1 MRRIVTPILMLVA
14 IVAIADTPKYL
25 TLHARGKV
33 ESYSISNI
41 RKITFGKQTANNLEV
56 YLKSKTTVDNFPYS
70 TFEKGVFEV
79 EPSGVEGE
87 LTDNDDLSIIDNDD
101 LSIIYNAGLQEIKV
115 SSSQEITAI
124 VVCNLNG
131 VVVEMLSPMTTEAT
145 VSLADYA
152 SGMYVVK
159 AVTATAT
166 QTQKV
171 IK

>member
-1 MRRIVTPILMLVA
+1 MRRIVTPIMMLVA
-14 IVAIADTPKYL
+14 IVVMADTPKYL
-25 TLHARGKV
+25 TLHAGGKV

-56 YLKSKTTVDNFPYS
+56 YQKSKTTVDNYPYS
-70 TFEKGVFEV
+70 TFEKGIFEV
-79 EPSGVEGE
+79 EPSGVEGVMA
-87 LTDNDDLSIIDNDD
+87 DNNDLSVA
-101 LSIIYNAGLQEIKV
+101 YNSGSQEIMV

-131 VVVEMLSPMTTEAT
+131 MVVEMLSPMTTDAT

-166 QTQKV
+166 QTQKIV
-171 IK
+171 KH

>member
-1 MRRIVTPILMLVA
+1 MRKLISPILMFVA
-14 IVAIADTPKYL
+14 IAALADTPKYL
-25 TLHARGKV
+25 TLHADGKAT
-33 ESYSISNI
+33 SYAISDI
-41 RKITFGKQTANNLEV
+41 RKITFGKQIADNLEV
-56 YLKSKTTVDNFPYS
+56 YLKSKNTVDNYFYS

-79 EPSGVEGE
+79 EPSGVEGV
-87 LTDNDDLSIIDNDD
+87 LADNDALSIV
-101 LSIIYNAGLQEIKV
+101 YKAGSQEITV

-131 VVVEMLSPMTTEAT
+131 VVVEMSSPMTTEAV

-159 AVTATAT
+159 AITATST
-166 QTQKV
+166 QTQKI

>member
-1 MRRIVTPILMLVA
+1 MRRIVTPILMLFA
-14 IVAIADTPKYL
+14 IVAMADTPKYL
-25 TLHARGKV
+25 TLHGGGKV

-56 YLKSKTTVDNFPYS
+56 YQKSKTTVDNYPYS
-70 TFEKGVFEV
+70 TFEKGIFEV
-79 EPSGVEGE
+79 EPSGVEGVMA
-87 LTDNDDLSIIDNDD
+87 DNNDLSVA
-101 LSIIYNAGLQEIKV
+101 YNSGSQEIMV

-131 VVVEMLSPMTTEAT
+131 MVVEMLTPMTTEAT

-159 AVTATAT
+159 AVTAIAT
-166 QTQKV
+166 QTQKIV
-171 IK
+171 KH

>member
-1 MRRIVTPILMLVA
+1 MRRIVTPIMMLVA
-14 IVAIADTPKYL
+14 IVVMADTPKYL
-25 TLHARGKV
+25 TLHAGGKV

-56 YLKSKTTVDNFPYS
+56 YQKSKTTVDNYPYS
-70 TFEKGVFEV
+70 TFEKGIFEV
-79 EPSGVEGE
+79 EPSGVEGVMADNNE
-87 LTDNDDLSIIDNDD
+87 LSVA
-101 LSIIYNAGLQEIKV
+101 YNSGSQEIMV

-131 VVVEMLSPMTTEAT
+131 MVVEMLTPMTTDAT

-159 AVTATAT
+159 AVTTTAT
-166 QTQKV
+166 QTQKIV
-171 IK
+171 KH

>member
-1 MRRIVTPILMLVA
+1 MKKLITLFLLSVA
-14 IVAIADTPKYL
+14 IVAMADTPKYL
-25 TLHARGKV
+25 TLHGGGKV
-33 ESYSISNI
+33 KSYSIGDI

-56 YLKSKTTVDNFPYS
+56 YLKSKTTVDNYPYS

-79 EPSGVEGE
+79 GTSGVEGV
-87 LTDNDDLSIIDNDD
+87 LTDNDD

-131 VVVEMLSPMTTEAT
+131 MVVEMLSPMTTDAT

-166 QTQKV
+166 QTQKIV
-171 IK
+171 KH

>member
-1 MRRIVTPILMLVA
+1 MRKLITPILMFVA
-14 IVAIADTPKYL
+14 IAALADTPKYL
-25 TLHARGKV
+25 TLHADGKAT
-33 ESYSISNI
+33 SYAISDI
-41 RKITFGKQTANNLEV
+41 RKITFGKQIADNLEV
-56 YLKSKTTVDNFPYS
+56 YLKSKNTVDNYSYS
-70 TFEKGVFEV
+70 TIEKGVFEV
-79 EPSGVEGE
+79 EPSGVEGV
-87 LTDNDDLSIIDNDD
+87 LADSDALSIT
-101 LSIIYNAGLQEIKV
+101 YKAGSQEITV

-131 VVVEMLSPMTTEAT
+131 MVVEMSSPMTIKAV

-166 QTQKV
+166 QTQKI

>member
-1 MRRIVTPILMLVA
+1 MRKLITPILMFVA
-14 IVAIADTPKYL
+14 IAALADTPKYL
-25 TLHARGKV
+25 TLHADGKAT
-33 ESYSISNI
+33 SYAISDI
-41 RKITFGKQTANNLEV
+41 RKITFGKQIADNLEV
-56 YLKSKTTVDNFPYS
+56 YLKSKNTVDNYSYS

-79 EPSGVEGE
+79 ETSGVEGV
-87 LTDNDDLSIIDNDD
+87 LADNDALSIT
-101 LSIIYNAGLQEIKV
+101 YKAGSQEITV

-131 VVVEMLSPMTTEAT
+131 MVVEMSSPMTTEAV

-159 AVTATAT
+159 AITATAT
-166 QTQKV
+166 QTQKI

>member
-1 MRRIVTPILMLVA
+1 MRRIVTFILMLVE
-14 IVAIADTPKYL
+14 IVAMADTPKYL
-25 TLHARGKV
+25 LLHHAGGKV

-56 YLKSKTTVDNFPYS
+56 YQKTKTTVDNYPYS
-70 TFEKGVFEV
+70 TFEKGTFEV
-79 EPSGVEGE
+79 DPSGVEGV
-87 LTDNDDLSIIDNDD
+87 LTDNNDDLSVV
-101 LSIIYNAGLQEIKV
+101 YNSGSQEIMV

-131 VVVEMLSPMTTEAT
+131 MVVEMLTPMTTEAT

-166 QTQKV
+166 QIQKIV
-171 IK
+171 KH

>member
-14 IVAIADTPKYL
+14 IVVMADTPKYL
-25 TLHARGKV
+25 TLHAGGKV

-41 RKITFGKQTANNLEV
+41 RKITFGKQAANNLEV
-56 YLKSKTTVDNFPYS
+56 YQKSKTTVDNYPYS
-70 TFEKGVFEV
+70 TFEKGIFEV
-79 EPSGVEGE
+79 EPSGVEGVMA
-87 LTDNDDLSIIDNDD
+87 DNNDLSVA
-101 LSIIYNAGLQEIKV
+101 YNSGTQEIMV

-131 VVVEMLSPMTTEAT
+131 MVVEMLTPMTTDAI

-166 QTQKV
+166 QTQKIV
-171 IK
+171 KH

>member
-14 IVAIADTPKYL
+14 IVAMADTPKYL
-25 TLHARGKV
+25 TLHAGGKV

-56 YLKSKTTVDNFPYS
+56 YQKSKTTVDNYPYS
-70 TFEKGVFEV
+70 TFEKGIFEV
-79 EPSGVEGE
+79 EPSGVEGVMA
-87 LTDNDDLSIIDNDD
+87 DNNDLSVA
-101 LSIIYNAGLQEIKV
+101 YNSGSQEIMV

-131 VVVEMLSPMTTEAT
+131 MVVEMLTPMTTEAT

-166 QTQKV
+166 QTQKI
-171 IK
+171 IKH

>member
-41 RKITFGKQTANNLEV
+41 RKITFGKQTANNLAV
-56 YLKSKTTVDNFPYS
+56 YLKSKTTVDNYPYS

-79 EPSGVEGE
+79 GPSGVEGV
-87 LTDNDDLSIIDNDD
+87 LTDNDD

-131 VVVEMLSPMTTEAT
+131 VVVEMSSPMTTEGV

-159 AVTATAT
+159 AITATAT
-166 QTQKV
+166 QTQKI
-171 IK
+171 IKH

>member
-1 MRRIVTPILMLVA
+1 MRKLITPIMMLVA
-14 IVAIADTPKYL
+14 IVVMADTPKYL
-25 TLHARGKV
+25 TLHAGGKV

-56 YLKSKTTVDNFPYS
+56 YQKSKTTVDNYPYS
-70 TFEKGVFEV
+70 TFEKGIFEV
-79 EPSGVEGE
+79 EPSGVEGVMA
-87 LTDNDDLSIIDNDD
+87 DNNDLSVA
-101 LSIIYNAGLQEIKV
+101 YNSGSQEIMV

-131 VVVEMLSPMTTEAT
+131 MVVEMLTPMTTEAT

-159 AVTATAT
+159 AVTAPAT
-166 QTQKV
+166 QTQKIV
-171 IK
+171 KR

>member
-1 MRRIVTPILMLVA
+1 MRRIVTPIMMLVA
-14 IVAIADTPKYL
+14 IVVMADTPKYL
-25 TLHARGKV
+25 TLHAGGKV

-56 YLKSKTTVDNFPYS
+56 YQKTKTTVDNYPYS
-70 TFEKGVFEV
+70 TFEKGIFEV
-79 EPSGVEGE
+79 EPSVVAGV
-87 LTDNDDLSIIDNDD
+87 LTDNNDDLSVV
-101 LSIIYNAGLQEIKV
+101 YNSGSQEITV
-115 SSSQEITAI
+115 SSSQEITTI

-131 VVVEMLSPMTTEAT
+131 MVVEMLTPMTTEAT

-159 AVTATAT
+159 AVTTTAT
-166 QTQKV
+166 QTQKI

>member
-1 MRRIVTPILMLVA
+1 MRRIVTPIMMLVA
-14 IVAIADTPKYL
+14 IVVMADTPKYL
-25 TLHARGKV
+25 TLHAGGKV

-56 YLKSKTTVDNFPYS
+56 YQKSKTTVDNYPYS
-70 TFEKGVFEV
+70 TFEKGIFEV
-79 EPSGVEGE
+79 EPSGVEGVMADNNE
-87 LTDNDDLSIIDNDD
+87 LSVA
-101 LSIIYNAGLQEIKV
+101 YNSGSQEIMV

-131 VVVEMLSPMTTEAT
+131 MVVEMLTPMTTEAT

-159 AVTATAT
+159 AVTTTTT
-166 QTQKV
+166 QTQKIV
-171 IK
+171 KR

>member
-1 MRRIVTPILMLVA
+1 MRKLITPILMLVA
-14 IVAIADTPKYL
+14 IVAMADTPKYL
-25 TLHARGKV
+25 TLHGGGKV
-33 ESYSISNI
+33 KSYSISDI

-56 YLKSKTTVDNFPYS
+56 YQKSKTTVDNYPYS
-70 TFEKGVFEV
+70 TFEKGIFEV
-79 EPSGVEGE
+79 EPSGVEDVLAE
-87 LTDNDDLSIIDNDD
+87 NDALSIA
-101 LSIIYNAGLQEIKV
+101 YNAASQEITV

-131 VVVEMLSPMTTEAT
+131 MVVEMSSPMTTEAT

-159 AVTATAT
+159 AITATEAKT
-166 QTQKV
+166 VKI

>member
-1 MRRIVTPILMLVA
+1 MRKLITPILLLVA
-14 IVAIADTPKYL
+14 IVAMADTPKYL
-25 TLHARGKV
+25 TLHGGGKV
-33 ESYSISNI
+33 KSYAISDV

-56 YLKSKTTVDNFPYS
+56 YLKSKTTVDNYPYS

-79 EPSGVEGE
+79 EPSGVEGVMA
-87 LTDNDDLSIIDNDD
+87 DNNDLSVA
-101 LSIIYNAGLQEIKV
+101 YNSGTQEIMV

-131 VVVEMLSPMTTEAT
+131 MVVEMLTPMTTDAI

-159 AVTATAT
+159 AITTTEAKTV
-166 QTQKV
+166 KI

>member
-1 MRRIVTPILMLVA
+1 MRRIVTTILMLVA
-14 IVAIADTPKYL
+14 IVVMADTPKYL
-25 TLHARGKV
+25 TLHAGGKV

-56 YLKSKTTVDNFPYS
+56 YQKSKTTVDNYPYS
-70 TFEKGVFEV
+70 TFEKGIFEV
-79 EPSGVEGE
+79 EPSGVEGVMADNNE
-87 LTDNDDLSIIDNDD
+87 LSVA
-101 LSIIYNAGLQEIKV
+101 YNSGSQEIMV

-131 VVVEMLSPMTTEAT
+131 MVVEMLSPMTTDAT

-159 AVTATAT
+159 AVTTTAT
-166 QTQKV
+166 QTQKIV
-171 IK
+171 KH

>member
-1 MRRIVTPILMLVA
+1 MRKLITPILMFVA
-14 IVAIADTPKYL
+14 IAALADTPKYL
-25 TLHARGKV
+25 TLHADGKAT
-33 ESYSISNI
+33 SYAISDI
-41 RKITFGKQTANNLEV
+41 RKITFGKQIADNLEV
-56 YLKSKTTVDNFPYS
+56 YLKSKNTVDNYSYS

-79 EPSGVEGE
+79 EPSGVEGV
-87 LTDNDDLSIIDNDD
+87 LADNIDLSIT
-101 LSIIYNAGLQEIKV
+101 YNAGLQEIMV

-131 VVVEMLSPMTTEAT
+131 VVVEMSSPMTTEAT

-159 AVTATAT
+159 AVTATTT
-166 QTQKV
+166 QTQKI

>member
-1 MRRIVTPILMLVA
+1 MLVA
-14 IVAIADTPKYL
+14 IVVMADTPKYL
-25 TLHARGKV
+25 TLHAGGKV

-56 YLKSKTTVDNFPYS
+56 YQKSKTTVDNYPYS
-70 TFEKGVFEV
+70 TFEKGIFEV
-79 EPSGVEGE
+79 EPSGVEGVMA
-87 LTDNDDLSIIDNDD
+87 DNNDLSVA
-101 LSIIYNAGLQEIKV
+101 YNSGSQEIMV

-131 VVVEMLSPMTTEAT
+131 MVVEMLTPMTTEAT

-166 QTQKV
+166 QTQKIV
-171 IK
+171 KR

>member
-1 MRRIVTPILMLVA
+1 MMLVA
-14 IVAIADTPKYL
+14 IVAMADTPKYL
-25 TLHARGKV
+25 TLHAGGKV

-56 YLKSKTTVDNFPYS
+56 YQKSKTTVDNYPYS

-79 EPSGVEGE
+79 EPSGVEGVMADNNE
-87 LTDNDDLSIIDNDD
+87 LSVV
-101 LSIIYNAGLQEIKV
+101 YNSGSQEIMV

-131 VVVEMLSPMTTEAT
+131 MVIEMLTPMTTEAT

-166 QTQKV
+166 QTQKIV
-171 IK
+171 KH

>member
-1 MRRIVTPILMLVA
+1 MKKLITLFLLSVA
-14 IVAIADTPKYL
+14 IVAMADTPKYL
-25 TLHARGKV
+25 TLHGGGKV
-33 ESYSISNI
+33 KSYSIGDI
-41 RKITFGKQTANNLEV
+41 RKITFGKQTANNLGV
-56 YLKSKTTVDNFPYS
+56 YLKSKNTVDNYPYS

-79 EPSGVEGE
+79 EPSGVEGV
-87 LTDNDDLSIIDNDD
+87 LTDNDDLSIV
-101 LSIIYNAGLQEIKV
+101 YNAGLQEITV

-131 VVVEMLSPMTTEAT
+131 MVVEMSSPMTTEAT

-159 AVTATAT
+159 AITATEAKT
-166 QTQKV
+166 VKI

>member
-14 IVAIADTPKYL
+14 IVAMADTPKYL
-25 TLHARGKV
+25 TLHGGGKV
-33 ESYSISNI
+33 KSYSINDI

-56 YLKSKTTVDNFPYS
+56 YQKSKTTVDNYPYS
-70 TFEKGVFEV
+70 TFEKGIFEV
-79 EPSGVEGE
+79 EPSGVEGVMA
-87 LTDNDDLSIIDNDD
+87 DNNDLSVA
-101 LSIIYNAGLQEIKV
+101 YNSGSQEIMV

-131 VVVEMLSPMTTEAT
+131 MVVEMLTPMTTEAT

-166 QTQKV
+166 QTQKI

>member
-1 MRRIVTPILMLVA
+1 MRKLITPILLLVA
-14 IVAIADTPKYL
+14 IVAMADTPKYL
-25 TLHARGKV
+25 TLHGGGKV
-33 ESYSISNI
+33 KSYAISDV

-56 YLKSKTTVDNFPYS
+56 YLKSKTTVDNYPYS
-70 TFEKGVFEV
+70 KFEKGVFEV
-79 EPSGVEGE
+79 GTSGVEGV
-87 LTDNDDLSIIDNDD
+87 LTDNDD

-131 VVVEMLSPMTTEAT
+131 MVVEMLTPMTTEAT

-166 QTQKV
+166 QTQKIV
-171 IK
+171 KH

>member
-1 MRRIVTPILMLVA
+1 MRRIVTPIMMLVA
-14 IVAIADTPKYL
+14 IVVMADTPKYL
-25 TLHARGKV
+25 TLHAGGKV

-56 YLKSKTTVDNFPYS
+56 YQKSKTTVDNYPYS

-79 EPSGVEGE
+79 EPSGVEGVMADNNE
-87 LTDNDDLSIIDNDD
+87 LSVA
-101 LSIIYNAGLQEIKV
+101 YNSGSQEIMV

-131 VVVEMLSPMTTEAT
+131 MVVEMLTPMTTEAT
-145 VSLADYA
+145 VSLADCA

-166 QTQKV
+166 QTQKIV
-171 IK
+171 KH

>member
-1 MRRIVTPILMLVA
+1 MRKLITPILLLVA
-14 IVAIADTPKYL
+14 IVAMADTPKYL
-25 TLHARGKV
+25 TLHGGGKV
-33 ESYSISNI
+33 KSYAISDV

-56 YLKSKTTVDNFPYS
+56 YLKSKTTVDNYPYS
-70 TFEKGVFEV
+70 TFEKGVFEI
-79 EPSGVEGE
+79 EPSGVEGVMA
-87 LTDNDDLSIIDNDD
+87 DNNDLSVA
-101 LSIIYNAGLQEIKV
+101 YNSGTQEIMV

-131 VVVEMLSPMTTEAT
+131 MVIEMLTPMTTEAV

-159 AVTATAT
+159 AITTTEAKTV
-166 QTQKV
+166 KI

>member
-1 MRRIVTPILMLVA
+1 MRKFITLILLSVA
-14 IVAIADTPKYL
+14 IVAMADTPKYL
-25 TLHARGKV
+25 TLHAGGKV

-56 YLKSKTTVDNFPYS
+56 YQKSKTTVDNYPYS
-70 TFEKGVFEV
+70 TFEKGIFEV
-79 EPSGVEGE
+79 EPSGVEGVMA
-87 LTDNDDLSIIDNDD
+87 DNNDLSVA
-101 LSIIYNAGLQEIKV
+101 YNSGSQEIMV

-131 VVVEMLSPMTTEAT
+131 MVVEMLSPMTTDAT

-159 AVTATAT
+159 AVTTTAT
-166 QTQKV
+166 QTQKIV
-171 IK
+171 KH

>member
-1 MRRIVTPILMLVA
+1 MRKFITLILLSVA
-14 IVAIADTPKYL
+14 IVAMADTPKYL
-25 TLHARGKV
+25 TLHAGGKV

-56 YLKSKTTVDNFPYS
+56 YQKSKTTVDNYPYS
-70 TFEKGVFEV
+70 TFEKGIFEV
-79 EPSGVEGE
+79 EPSGVEGVMADNNE
-87 LTDNDDLSIIDNDD
+87 LSVA
-101 LSIIYNAGLQEIKV
+101 YNSGSQEIMV

-131 VVVEMLSPMTTEAT
+131 MVVEMLTPMTTDAT

-159 AVTATAT
+159 AVTTTAT
-166 QTQKV
+166 QTQKIV
-171 IK
+171 KH

>member
-1 MRRIVTPILMLVA
+1 MRKFITLILLSVA
-14 IVAIADTPKYL
+14 IVAMADTPKYL
-25 TLHARGKV
+25 TLHAGGKV

-56 YLKSKTTVDNFPYS
+56 YQKSKTTVDNYPYS
-70 TFEKGVFEV
+70 TFEKGIFEV
-79 EPSGVEGE
+79 EPSGVEGVMADNNE
-87 LTDNDDLSIIDNDD
+87 LSVA
-101 LSIIYNAGLQEIKV
+101 YNSGSQEIMV

-131 VVVEMLSPMTTEAT
+131 MVVEMLSPMTTDAT

-159 AVTATAT
+159 AVTTTAT
-166 QTQKV
+166 QTQKIV
-171 IK
+171 KH